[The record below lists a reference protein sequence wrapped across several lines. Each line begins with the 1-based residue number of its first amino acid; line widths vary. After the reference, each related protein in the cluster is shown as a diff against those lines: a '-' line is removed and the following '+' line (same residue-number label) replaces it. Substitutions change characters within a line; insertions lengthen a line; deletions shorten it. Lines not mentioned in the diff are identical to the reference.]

1 MGKVEYTYGMIFSLK
16 TYRVTVAAT
25 VCYLLFVICNLAT
38 AQGTS
43 LENPL
48 KFGTITE
55 FVKAILGAIMYLGLP
70 IIALVVIMAGLQFIL
85 ARGNSGKIE
94 EAKQNLMFVV
104 IGMGIFLGAW
114 ALTGIVANTIS
125 LFRSSL

>member
-1 MGKVEYTYGMIFSLK
+1 MNLYTRTAFLSFSL
-16 TYRVTVAAT
+16 A
-25 VCYLLFVICNLAT
+25 LPLAT
-38 AQGTS
+38 FAQSSS

-70 IIALVVIMAGLQFIL
+70 IIALIVIMSGLQFIV
-85 ARGNSGKIE
+85 ARGNSSKIE
-94 EAKQNLMFVV
+94 EAKNNLMYVV

>member
-1 MGKVEYTYGMIFSLK
+1 MT
-16 TYRVTVAAT
+16 TVRL
-25 VCYLLFVICNLAT
+25 YLLSSIFYLLPAFT
-38 AQGTS
+38 FAQGTA

-55 FVKAILGAIMYLGLP
+55 FVKAVLGAIMYLGLP
-70 IIALVVIMAGLQFIL
+70 VVALVVIMAGLQFVT
-85 ARGNSGKIE
+85 AQGNSGKIE
-94 EAKQNLMFVV
+94 EAKKNLMYVV

-114 ALTGIVANTIS
+114 ALTGIIANTIS

>member
-1 MGKVEYTYGMIFSLK
+1 MSTFYIITIL
-16 TYRVTVAAT
+16 
-25 VCYLLFVICNLAT
+25 YLLPALVT
-38 AQGTS
+38 AQSSGA

-48 KFGTITE
+48 KFNTITE

-70 IIALVVIMAGLQFIL
+70 VIALVVIMAGLQFIT
-85 ARGNSGKIE
+85 AQGNSGKIE
-94 EAKQNLMFVV
+94 EAKKNLMYVL

-114 ALTGIVANTIS
+114 ALTGIIANTIS

>member
-1 MGKVEYTYGMIFSLK
+1 MNTLL
-16 TYRVTVAAT
+16 TLHTRLL
-25 VCYLLFVICNLAT
+25 LLFFVALVPVSASAT
-38 AQGTS
+38 A

-70 IIALVVIMAGLQFIL
+70 VIALVVIMAGLQFIV
-85 ARGNSGKIE
+85 ARGNSRGIE
-94 EAKQNLMFVV
+94 EAKNNLKYVV
-104 IGMGIFLGAW
+104 IGMAIFLGSW

-125 LFRSSL
+125 LFRSTL